1 MGGERL
7 APLTPEEFQR
17 ATGVSRETVDRLR
30 VYEMLLRKWQRTI
43 NLVGPSTLSDPWR
56 RHFLD
61 SAQLY
66 ALAPQGARCWVDVG
80 SGAGFPG
87 LVLALLGARQVH
99 LVESDARKA
108 AFLREVARAT
118 EAPVLVHTSRS
129 EAVSRETVG
138 GADADVIMAR
148 AVAPPAALFEITAG
162 VRGPAT
168 VYLLLMGREYTGPLT
183 EARNAWKME
192 LDEFPSQSDPSSR
205 VLRIQGVSRGGSRSS
220 AI

>member
-1 MGGERL
+1 MDERL
-7 APLTPEEFQR
+7 TPLTPEGFQEV
-17 ATGVSRETVDRLR
+17 TGVSRETVDRLR
-30 VYEMLLRKWQRTI
+30 LYETLLRKWQRTI
-43 NLVGPSTLSDPWR
+43 NLVGPSTLDDPWR

-61 SAQLY
+61 SAQL
-66 ALAPQGARCWVDVG
+66 LPWAPAGARSWVDVG

-87 LVLALLGARQVH
+87 LVLALLGAHQVH

-118 EAPVLVHTSRS
+118 GAPVIVHATRS
-129 EAVSRETVG
+129 EAVSRETLG
-138 GADADVIMAR
+138 GAIAEVITAR
-148 AVAPPAALFEITAG
+148 AVAPPGAVFDMTSA

-168 VYLLLMGREYTGPLT
+168 VYLLLAGREYTGPLT
-183 EARNAWKME
+183 DARNAWKME

-205 VLRIQGVSRGGSRSS
+205 VLRIQGVSRGGSCSS

>member
-1 MGGERL
+1 MGDEI
-7 APLTPEEFQR
+7 APLTPEGFQA

-30 VYEMLLRKWQRTI
+30 AYEVLLRRWQHTI
-43 NLVGPSTLSDPWR
+43 NLVGPSTLDDPWR

-61 SAQLY
+61 SAQLFP
-66 ALAPQGARCWVDVG
+66 LAPAGARSWVDVG

-87 LVLALLGARQVH
+87 LVLALLGAHQTH

-118 EAPVLVHTSRS
+118 DAPVIVHATRS
-129 EAVSRETVG
+129 EAVSRETLG
-138 GADADVIMAR
+138 GASADVITAR
-148 AVAPPAALFEITAG
+148 AVAPPGAVFDMTSA
-162 VRGPAT
+162 VRGSAT
-168 VYLLLMGREYTGPLT
+168 VYLLLMGREYAGPLT
-183 EARNAWKME
+183 DARNAWKME

-205 VLRIQGVSRGGSRSS
+205 VLRIQGVSRGGSSSS